1 MRIVADGATLTV
13 TLKNQRP
20 VELVDLTTSFLALGQ
35 AYEDFVYTRGFD
47 PVAGNVRLYIRE
59 LKSGSIVAELASMAE
74 QASFI
79 IDNLDVFA
87 GFVTQIDEITKF
99 FVGASND
106 KAGFKFQVQH
116 PMI

>member
-47 PVAGNVRLYIRE
+47 PVAGNVRLYISPHFPDE
-59 LKSGSIVAELASMAE
+59 PDISCG
-74 QASFI
+74 
-79 IDNLDVFA
+79 DN
-87 GFVTQIDEITKF
+87 
-99 FVGASND
+99 
-106 KAGFKFQVQH
+106 
-116 PMI
+116 MILL